1 MSSPPTDDE
10 VAGVEGTRTLPLDG
24 LDDGYRVDCGDIIE
38 PILICLAAAKLLGRN
53 ARFLV

>member
-24 LDDGYRVDCGDIIE
+24 LDDGYRVDCGDTIE
-38 PILICLAAAKLLGRN
+38 PILICLGAAKLLGRN